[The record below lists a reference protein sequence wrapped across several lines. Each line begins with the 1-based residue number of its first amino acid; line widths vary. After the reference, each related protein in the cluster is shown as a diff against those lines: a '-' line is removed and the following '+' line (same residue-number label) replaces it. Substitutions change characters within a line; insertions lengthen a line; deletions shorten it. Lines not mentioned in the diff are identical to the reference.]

1 MTKPK
6 SKTFREIMQM
16 EFPEN
21 EQVRLLKKPYA
32 IRFTLDCF
40 HGDIHLS
47 ELQNEADVLSWLYWL
62 IGKEWM
68 TVPVLE
74 RFLKLVAREKGI
86 DLWFGES
93 EVPPPP
99 VRWLKT
105 LDWWFAKGHPEIT
118 VKQFATLEGIT
129 ERRAQERLAFLVGV
143 SRVLVVSRTEGKKK
157 FYSKRRDFP
166 A

>member
-1 MTKPK
+1 MTKPE

-16 EFPEN
+16 EFPED
-21 EQVRLLKKPYA
+21 EQVRRLERPNV
-32 IRFTLDCF
+32 IRFSLDDF

-47 ELQNEADVLSWLYWL
+47 ELQSEAGLLSWIYWL
-62 IGKEWM
+62 IGKEWI
-68 TVPVLE
+68 TIPILE

-86 DLWFGES
+86 DLWFGEA
-93 EVPPPP
+93 EEPPPP
-99 VRWLKT
+99 VRWIKT

-143 SRVLVVSRTEGKKK
+143 SRVLVVCRTEGKKK
-157 FYSKRRDFP
+157 FYSKRRAFP